1 MIQVGDLVK
10 DTNTGKIGIVVGQA
24 YSSALHDYWFVM
36 MHDRTYTVHSSN
48 IKPLEKK

>member
-1 MIQVGDLVK
+1 MIEVGDLVK

-24 YSSALHDYWFVM
+24 YPSALRDYWFVM
-36 MHDRTYTVHSSN
+36 MHDRAYTVHSSN

>member
-1 MIQVGDLVK
+1 MIEVGELVK

-24 YSSALHDYWFVM
+24 YPSALRDYWFVM
-36 MHDRTYTVHSSN
+36 MRDRTYTVHSSN